1 MIKHSLLYSAIIL
14 SGCSSTPQFDTST
27 IDGKEFTFV
36 IHIAKEIKPNYKGLH
51 VYDKETNAH
60 HIWLIESEFP
70 GCLEHE
76 ILHGLFGS
84 WHKGRDSIEYCS
96 R

>member
-1 MIKHSLLYSAIIL
+1 MRSPKYLIGVLLL
-14 SGCSSTPQFDTST
+14 SGCASTQFDPSA

-36 IHIAKEIKPNYKGLH
+36 FHMAKEIKPNYKGLH

-76 ILHGLFGS
+76 VLHALFEK
-84 WHKGRDSIEYCS
+84 WHEGRDSLEFC
-96 R
+96 